1 MDINKLYDNKL
12 KLLNKVLELTSNV
25 KFTDDLDSNVNKY
38 TALYK
43 KRADI
48 FQEIYK
54 IDDEIKRL
62 FPKESITNEEMKNI
76 ANQIIE
82 IDNVIDKKKDSFKDN
97 LVDRVKGYKHSR
109 KAREKFSPYAKN
121 DFSTF
126 ESKA

>member
-25 KFTDDLDSNVNKY
+25 KFTEDLDSNVNKY

-54 IDDEIKRL
+54 IDDEIRKL
-62 FPKESITNEEMKNI
+62 FPNEHI
-76 ANQIIE
+76 ANDEIKNVSTQIVE
-82 IDNVIDKKKDSFKDN
+82 IDKKIDGLKETFKDN

-121 DFSTF
+121 DYSTF